1 MLNRYVEIVKGKDKH
16 QSPDSDIYTFDQF
29 LQHSNVILLG
39 EPGAGKTHLFKSA
52 ASSLNGKFL
61 PIRSFLV
68 YSTDQLSNQ
77 HLFIDGLDEK
87 RSGRND
93 DSVIDEITRQLM
105 GVTQAKVSIT
115 CRERDWLGDTDL
127 AVLNSYFEN
136 NGGVIVLRLKPLSR
150 DEQVNVLES
159 AGYTSAEEFLTL
171 AEQKELHDFLNN
183 PQNLLM
189 MAEVVKQGSWPETRL
204 ELFAKSANI
213 LLKEH
218 NRNKSREAYGSA
230 ELIDTAGAICA
241 MRLFSDVDGISVEDS
256 ETHTS
261 YPSYRTVTICDK
273 DKVRAALQRRL
284 FVNIPGVEAVDYVHR
299 TLAEYLAAVWLAKE
313 IKNGLPIRRIKTLFS
328 HDGGPTSELRGLHA
342 WLPVLLSEYS
352 KTFIDADPL
361 GVLIYADSCSLSISA
376 KLNLLSAMEKL
387 SEDNPWFYSR
397 YDHNTS
403 LPNFIEPGIL
413 SAIASYLEDTTIS
426 SRFRILLLDIIGSG
440 KPFSAL
446 TPSLL
451 KVATGEHY
459 CQAERTE
466 ALSCLSQLNLP
477 DNTVRELFDEPTN
490 LDESSLVIKAHI
502 LTLFYQYCL
511 KPKDVADIVMASLQL
526 SDKLPIG
533 SLWNLANCIPI
544 SDIEEVF
551 TLIPSIDTAKHIES
565 NQSELVYVLDQLL
578 LRYLTHQDMQL
589 DPVFIWNS
597 LSKINAFQSKGDNRE
612 NKELKFQ
619 IERNVQLST
628 ALVDYAITSHS
639 DSTGTWGL
647 VYEIQRTLL
656 FAVSSDLVLIRIINL
671 LIRGN
676 FDIQKK
682 VSMARAA
689 TTLCFSAGGIGLEAF
704 EILQTLLS
712 IDITLNNCADDLMSS
727 EIDEFRAENNLRSY
741 RAKRKELARLRKNIE
756 DFQNDIEKIAKADHV
771 GWLEFLGNAYWGRFN
786 HSKRELT
793 PAQKLAYEL
802 GDTNLIAAVAGIQA
816 IIGHN
821 QFPTW
826 HDVSKLILQNKF
838 RHIWYTSLA
847 ALTEYW
853 NEFNDIPELSDDA
866 IKAILAIDSVCHVHT
881 WQKNIC
887 SQVSHQWKTELI
899 RRNIELA
906 LDTYKSLFEMT
917 IGNEKIITLGFE
929 DLLRHSAFEQHR
941 TQIVFHLLKNY
952 PEMSEYQLKNT
963 LKLGLKNKSINN
975 DLFEIASKHIN
986 DDILNSSINK
996 TIWQALI
1003 FITSQNASEDHPA
1016 YAEKGFIWQTRELL
1030 GFFHGNNGLISLLT
1044 LEKLNF
1050 LIVIS
1055 AQHFTNE
1062 YSPRSSYGDKN
1073 PWDGAEFV
1081 RGLINTVS
1089 ALASREAG
1097 AVLTELLNSSALTTY
1112 EDHLKYAIA
1121 NHKVRYR
1128 EALYKKPDWHQ
1139 TLQTLSNKQPANI
1152 QDFHALLVEQL
1163 LELKSHIAT
1172 SNADLYKQFWNED
1185 SYSKITTPKTEE
1197 SARDVLLHLLRQRLA
1212 TKNIIVEPETHMLND
1227 KRADIAAMFEQ
1238 WKVPVEL
1245 KRDYHTEVWNAA
1257 ETQLQRL
1264 YTIDPY
1270 SHGYGIYVVF
1280 WYGDKRTSNVRVN
1293 PTTRE
1298 IPKSAECLER
1308 QLQEKLPADSQTHI
1322 SIIVID
1328 VSGLVR

>member
-1 MLNRYVEIVKGKDKH
+1 MLNRYVEIVQGKDKH
-16 QSPDSDIYTFDQF
+16 QSPDSDTYTFDQL

-52 ASSLNGKFL
+52 ATIVNGKFL
-61 PIRSFLV
+61 PIRLFLV
-68 YSTDQLSNQ
+68 SRTDQLSNQ

-93 DSVIDEITRQLM
+93 NSVIDEIARKLM
-105 GVTQAKVSIT
+105 DVTQAKVFIS

-159 AGYTSAEEFLTL
+159 AGYMSADEFLTH

-183 PQNLLM
+183 PQSLLM
-189 MAEVVKQGSWPETRL
+189 MAEVVKQGSWLETRL

-218 NRNKSREAYGSA
+218 NPIKSRAAYDSA
-230 ELIDTAGAICA
+230 ELIETAGAICA

-256 ETHTS
+256 ELYTS
-261 YPSYRTVTICDK
+261 YPSYRTVSLCEK

-342 WLPVLLSEYS
+342 WLPVLLPEHC

-361 GVLIYADSCSLSISA
+361 GVLIYADASSLSISA

-413 SAIASYLEDTTIS
+413 SAVESYLEDITIS
-426 SRFRILLLDIIGSG
+426 SRFRILLLDIIDSG

-451 KVATGEHY
+451 KVATEEHY

-466 ALSCLSQLNLP
+466 ALNCLSRLNLP
-477 DNTVRELFDEPTN
+477 SNTVRKLFDESTDQ
-490 LDESSLVIKAHI
+490 DEGTLVVKAHI
-502 LTLFYQYCL
+502 LTQFYQHCL
-511 KPKDVADIVMASLQL
+511 EPKDVADILMASLKL
-526 SDKLPIG
+526 SNKLPIG
-533 SLWNLANCIPI
+533 SLWNIASCIPV
-544 SDIEEVF
+544 SEVQTIF
-551 TLIPSIDTAKHIES
+551 QLIPQHDAAKH
-565 NQSELVYVLDQLL
+565 NGGNNSELIYVLDKLL
-578 LRYLTHQDMQL
+578 LKYLTQQDTPP
-589 DPVFIWNS
+589 DTVFIWDS
-597 LSKINAFQSKGDNRE
+597 LSKINAYQGIGYNRD
-612 NKELKFQ
+612 NKELKSQ
-619 IERNVQLST
+619 IAQNVQLLT
-628 ALVDYAITSHS
+628 DLIDHAVTSYS
-639 DSTGTWGL
+639 DSHRTWGL
-647 VYEIQRTLL
+647 FDDIQRTLL
-656 FAVSSDLVLIRIINL
+656 FAASTEIVLIRIVNL
-671 LIRGN
+671 LVHSD

-682 VSMARAA
+682 ISMARTA
-689 TTLCFSAGGIGLEAF
+689 TTLCFRSGNVGLEF
-704 EILQTLLS
+704 FDILQKLFTIDSTLS
-712 IDITLNNCADDLMSS
+712 NCADDLLSS

-771 GWLEFLGNAYWGRFN
+771 GWLEFLGNTYWGRFN

-802 GDTNLIAAVAGIQA
+802 GDTNLIAAVAGIKA

-826 HDVSKLILQNKF
+826 HDVSKLILQNKY

-853 NEFNDIPELSDDA
+853 NEFNDIPKLSDDA
-866 IKAILAIDSVCHVHT
+866 IKAVLAIDLVCHVENNGSIV
-881 WQKNIC
+881 K
-887 SQVSHQWKTELI
+887 HQWESVLI
-899 RRNIELA
+899 NRNVELA
-906 LDTYKSLFEMT
+906 IDTYKSLFNMT
-917 IGNEKIITLGFE
+917 IGNKKITTLGFE
-929 DLLRHSAFEQHR
+929 DLIRNNAFEHHR
-941 TQIVFHLLKNY
+941 NEIVFYLLENY
-952 PEMSEYQLKNT
+952 PEMSEYQLKDT
-963 LKLGLKNKSINN
+963 LKLGLKNKIINN
-975 DLFEIASKHIN
+975 DLFEIASKHFN
-986 DDILNSSINK
+986 DDVLTCRINK
-996 TIWQALI
+996 TIWLALL
-1003 FITSQNASEDHPA
+1003 FITGEKAPEDHPA
-1016 YAEKGFIWQTRELL
+1016 YAEKEFIWQTRELL
-1030 GFFHGNNGLISLLT
+1030 GFLHGNNGFIALLT
-1044 LEKLNF
+1044 LEKLK
-1050 LIVIS
+1050 LLTKIG
-1055 AQHFTNE
+1055 AQLFPNE
-1062 YSPRSSYGDKN
+1062 YHPSGTSYGDHN
-1073 PWDGAEFV
+1073 SWDGAEFV

-1089 ALASREAG
+1089 ASVSREAG
-1097 AVLTELLNSSALTTY
+1097 SILAELLDNPTLATY
-1112 EDHLKYAIA
+1112 ENHLKYAIA

-1139 TLQTLSNKQPANI
+1139 TIQTLSNQQPANI
-1152 QDFHALLVEQL
+1152 QDFHALLVEHL
-1163 LELKSHIAT
+1163 LELKTYIAS

-1197 SARDVLLHLLRQRLA
+1197 SARDVLLHLLRQRLL
-1212 TKNIIVEPETHMLND
+1212 TKNIIVEPEAHMLND
-1227 KRADIAAMFEQ
+1227 KRADIAAMFGQ

-1245 KRDYHTEVWNAA
+1245 KRDYHAEVWNAA

-1264 YTIDPY
+1264 YTIDSY

-1280 WYGDKRTSNVRVN
+1280 WYGDKRTSSVRAN
-1293 PTTRE
+1293 PTTGE
-1298 IPKSAECLER
+1298 IPKSAKCLEYE
-1308 QLQEKLPADSQTHI
+1308 LQDRLLPESQTHI
-1322 SIIVID
+1322 TVIVFD
-1328 VSGLVR
+1328 VSGNVL